1 MNFCLF
7 RDNNMKF
14 NDMDIEKFE
23 SVDRNNLFECRI
35 GSVVF
40 IIENEYNF
48 I

>member
-23 SVDRNNLFECRI
+23 IVERNSVFECKI

-40 IIENEYNF
+40 IIESEYNF